1 MKALLV
7 ISLVALAVPAQ
18 ADALWVQLIT
28 QASLHLAAYDEAD
41 RPYSVPARPRD
52 VAGMLAVS
60 CEHTEGEPCGNGI
73 GAYGLLDSAGGYGE
87 WLSIQS
93 QLRVRTG
100 TSNYG
105 NDVDID
111 HLHVD
116 LHPKGFRFEIGR
128 DILQLGPKS
137 HTQVGWGDNAPPL
150 DMVRASYANDR
161 GGLMYIVGRL
171 RDPQT
176 YAGSLV
182 TIARGELVLG
192 PVKLG
197 AMQLLEL
204 EGDGAPHLGPWAFIE
219 EHFTRSDAAA
229 GPTDSSN
236 RRVGLDVDWHT
247 AFARFYYEL
256 MFEDWRRQFADALRY
271 DADHVVGLE
280 RDGLMVEW
288 QKTGFRS
295 MEHTPRVT
303 GFTNEGRVVG
313 SPLGPDA
320 EALYV
325 AQHLGVS
332 REGAEMMVA
341 VTPWVEVARLSSDT
355 YSYGFHEP
363 IDRVTAG
370 QAELR
375 YRVGA
380 RIETR
385 ETHAGVT
392 IGAIYEHI
400 EDFAFV
406 TGARR
411 NSIGADLAVTYSP

>member
-1 MKALLV
+1 MKCV
-7 ISLVALAVPAQ
+7 MLAVLATTSTAH
-18 ADALWVQLIT
+18 ADDVWLQPIT

-41 RPYSVPARPRD
+41 RPYSVATRPRD
-52 VAGMLAVS
+52 VVGELAVS
-60 CEHTEGEPCGNGI
+60 CEHTEGEPCGDGV
-73 GAYGLLDSAGGYGE
+73 GAYGEVDSTGGYGE

-93 QLRVRTG
+93 RLRVRAG
-100 TSNYG
+100 TRNYG
-105 NDVDID
+105 TDVDID

-116 LHPKGFRFEIGR
+116 AHARGYRFELGR

-150 DMVRASYANDR
+150 DMVRASYANER
-161 GGLMYIVGRL
+161 GGLMYVVGRL

-176 YAGSLV
+176 FSGSLV

-192 PVKLG
+192 PVRLG

-204 EGDGAPHLGPWAFIE
+204 EGDGAPHLGPWGFIE
-219 EHFTRSDAAA
+219 EHVTRGDASASS
-229 GPTDSSN
+229 TDSSN
-236 RRVGLDVDWHT
+236 RRVGLDVDWQT
-247 AFARFYYEL
+247 SFARFYYEL
-256 MFEDWRRQFADALRY
+256 MFEDWRRQLADALRY

-280 RDGLMVEW
+280 RSGLTVEW

-295 MEHTPRVT
+295 MEHTPRIT
-303 GFTNEGRVVG
+303 GFTNAGRVVG

-325 AQHLGVS
+325 AQRIGICNDPRIS
-332 REGAEMMVA
+332 
-341 VTPWVEVARLSSDT
+341 VTPWVEVAQLSSAT
-355 YSYGFHEP
+355 YSYGFHQP
-363 IDRVTAG
+363 IDRVSAG

-380 RIETR
+380 RSEWR
-385 ETHAGVT
+385 EVHSGVEV
-392 IGAIYEHI
+392 GVIYEHI

-411 NSIGADLAVTYSP
+411 NSVGMDLEVTYYP

>member
-1 MKALLV
+1 MFRAAVATLVLAAAPARADELWLQPIRQAAL
-7 ISLVALAVPAQ
+7 
-18 ADALWVQLIT
+18 T
-28 QASLHLAAYDEAD
+28 LAAYDEAD

-52 VAGMLAVS
+52 IVGELAVS
-60 CEHTEGEPCGNGI
+60 CEHTEGRPCGNGI
-73 GAYGLLDSAGGYGE
+73 GAFGELDSAGGYTE
-87 WLSIQS
+87 WLSVES
-93 QLRVRTG
+93 RVRARLG

-105 NDVDID
+105 TDVDID
-111 HLHVD
+111 RVHVD
-116 LHPKGFRFEIGR
+116 AHARGFRFEVGR

-150 DMVRASYANDR
+150 DLARASYDNER
-161 GGLMYIVGRL
+161 GGVMYVVGRL

-176 YAGSLV
+176 FSGTLV

-192 PVKLG
+192 PVRLG
-197 AMQLLEL
+197 AMQVLQL
-204 EGDGAPHLGPWAFIE
+204 EGDGAPHLGPWGFIE
-219 EHFTRSDAAA
+219 EHFTRADASA

-280 RDGLMVEW
+280 REGLVVEW

-295 MEHTPRVT
+295 MEHTPRLT
-303 GFTNEGRVVG
+303 GFTNAGRVVG

-325 AQHLGVS
+325 AQHVGV
-332 REGAEMMVA
+332 
-341 VTPWVEVARLSSDT
+341 VTPWIEIARLASDT
-355 YSYGFHEP
+355 YSYGFHQP
-363 IDRVTAG
+363 IDRLTEG

-380 RIETR
+380 RVEWR
-385 ETHAGVT
+385 EAHTAT
-392 IGAIYEHI
+392 QIGALYEHV

-411 NSIGADLAVTYSP
+411 NSLGAELRIVYYP